1 MSFDFWNVL
10 GICPAL
16 TLGSDNALGLLVPTW
31 LLYLMEMMLYSQ
43 YSAQEQ
49 ESSIRELQIGQIRK
63 SEASLAT
70 GSMYISKSRV
80 DTQRRLVFEF
90 RDSVTTSH

>member
-1 MSFDFWNVL
+1 ML
-10 GICPAL
+10 GICPAQ
-16 TLGSDNALGLLVPTW
+16 TLGSDNALGLLVPMW
-31 LLYLMEMMLYSQ
+31 LVYLMEMMLHSQ
-43 YSAQEQ
+43 NSAQEQ
-49 ESSIRELQIGQIRK
+49 ESGIRELQIGQIRK
-63 SEASLAT
+63 REASLAT

>member
-1 MSFDFWNVL
+1 ML

-31 LLYLMEMMLYSQ
+31 LLYLMEMMLHSQ
-43 YSAQEQ
+43 NSAHEQ

-70 GSMYISKSRV
+70 GSVYISKIRV
-80 DTQRRLVFEF
+80 DTQKRLVVEF
-90 RDSVTTSH
+90 SDSVTTSH

>member
-1 MSFDFWNVL
+1 ML
-10 GICPAL
+10 GICQGQ
-16 TLGSDNALGLLVPTW
+16 TLGSDNALGLLFPMW
-31 LLYLMEMMLYSQ
+31 LVYLMEMMLHSQ
-43 YSAQEQ
+43 NSAQEQ
-49 ESSIRELQIGQIRK
+49 ESGIRELQIGQIRK